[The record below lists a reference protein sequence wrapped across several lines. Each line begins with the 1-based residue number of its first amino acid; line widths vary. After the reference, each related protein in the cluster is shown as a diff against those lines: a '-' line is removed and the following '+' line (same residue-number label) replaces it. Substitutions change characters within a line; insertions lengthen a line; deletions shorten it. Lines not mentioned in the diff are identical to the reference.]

1 MADFEKYGF
10 PDGKRYNSFVGYF
23 KRRYG
28 ERLQKIVLDAG
39 FTCPNR
45 DGKVGRG
52 GCTYCDNAAFHPSY
66 STAGKSLHQQLEEGI
81 EFHKVRYRTTEHY
94 LAYFQSFSNTY
105 APLERLRELYEEAL
119 SHPSV
124 VGLVI
129 GTRPDCVDEE
139 KLDYLADLA
148 SGRILSGWTRSLA
161 GEPERTAPVIVV
173 EYGVES
179 CYDQTL
185 LRINRGHDFETARR
199 AIEMTA
205 ERGLDV
211 GVHFILGLPGETRQ
225 MMLDSCALIN
235 NLPIRSVKFHQ
246 LQIVK
251 GTRMEQEYSACSGD
265 FERFALDEYLDFF
278 VDMLERLRPTLSIER
293 FVGEVP
299 PRFVNET
306 PWGLI
311 RNVELIR
318 LLEQRLEARQT
329 WQGRLYEICGL

>member
-1 MADFEKYGF
+1 MVQDFEKYGF

-23 KRRYG
+23 KRKYG

-66 STAGKSLHQQLEEGI
+66 STAGKSLHQQLDEGI

-105 APLERLRELYEEAL
+105 APINRLRELYEEAL

-139 KLDYLADLA
+139 KLDYLAELA
-148 SGRILSGWTRSLA
+148 KDHV
-161 GEPERTAPVIVV
+161 VIV
-173 EYGVES
+173 EYGIES
-179 CYDQTL
+179 CYDFTL
-185 LRINRGHDFETARR
+185 ERINRGHDFETARR

-205 ERGLDV
+205 ARGIDV
-211 GVHFILGLPGETRQ
+211 GAHFILGLPGESRQ
-225 MMLDSCALIN
+225 MMLDSCAMIN
-235 NLPIRSVKFHQ
+235 ALPIRSVKFHQ

-251 GTRMEQEYSACSGD
+251 GTRMEQEYALCPQD
-265 FERFALDEYLDFF
+265 FERFSLDEYLDFF
-278 VDMLERLRPTLSIER
+278 VDMLENLRPSLSIER

-311 RNVELIR
+311 RNVELLR
-318 LLEQRLEARQT
+318 LLDQRLEARQT
-329 WQGRLYEICGL
+329 WQGRLLGQSADNKLTTK

>member
-1 MADFEKYGF
+1 MADGFEKYGF

-23 KRRYG
+23 KRKYG

-66 STAGKSLHQQLEEGI
+66 STAGKSLYQQMDEGI

-105 APLERLRELYEEAL
+105 GPLEKLRGLYEEAL
-119 SHPSV
+119 SHPDV
-124 VGLVI
+124 VGIVI

-139 KLDYLADLA
+139 KLDYLQALA
-148 SGRILSGWTRSLA
+148 QGKVLENWSRSLA
-161 GEPERTAPVIVV
+161 GETERRAPIVIV
-173 EYGVES
+173 EYGIES
-179 CYDQTL
+179 CYDSVL
-185 LRINRGHDFETARR
+185 ERINRGHDFETARR
-199 AIEMTA
+199 AVQMTA
-205 ERGLDV
+205 DRGIDV
-211 GVHFILGLPGETRQ
+211 GAHFILGLPGETKQ
-225 MMLDSCALIN
+225 MMLDSCELIN
-235 NLPIRSVKFHQ
+235 ALPLRSAKFHQ

-251 GTRMEQEYSACSGD
+251 GTRMEIEYADCQQD
-265 FERFALDEYLDFF
+265 FVRFSLDEYLDFF
-278 VDMLERLRPTLSIER
+278 TDMLERLRPDLYIER
-293 FVGEVP
+293 FAGEVP

-311 RNVELIR
+311 RNVELLR
-318 LLEQRLEARQT
+318 LLERRLEDRNT
-329 WQGRLYEICGL
+329 WQGRLVSQKK